1 MSNPFTLSFG
11 KKPLQYIS
19 RIVQT
24 NQVIEEF
31 CAKQPSNQ
39 IFMLTGVRGS
49 GKTVMMTNLAA
60 ELRKIPDWI
69 VVELNPTRDLL
80 QSLAAKIYSL
90 PEMHTRFLSAKFDF
104 SAFGLGVSV
113 ENAAPVTDI
122 ENALELMLAEINKA
136 GKRLL
141 VTIDEVTNSEYIR
154 VFASAFQIFIREEYP
169 IFLIMT
175 GLYENIYDLQNDK
188 ALTFLYRAPKIMLEP
203 LNYTAIRK
211 NYMDIFEI
219 EITQAE
225 KMTEL
230 TKGYPFAFQV
240 LGYLYWE
247 YRAEKKLEEINLS
260 VNKIEK
266 ITGHKPNLYRAPY
279 GEYNNIVIKT
289 AQENGFYTIQWNLDT
304 LDYQGLTGEEMW
316 NRLKNKLDGGSIILS
331 HNGTKHTA
339 DSLDMLIKNIK
350 ASGFKLITISELIYK
365 DNYSIN
371 NNGTQVFN

>member
-211 NYMDIFEI
+211 NYMDIFKI

-240 LGYLYWE
+240 LGYHYWE
-247 YRAEKKLEEINLS
+247 YRADKKLEEILPEYDQYLDEYVYSKIWSELS
-260 VNKIEK
+260 MQDKEIL
-266 ITGHKPNLYRAPY
+266 T
-279 GEYNNIVIKT
+279 VISV
-289 AQENGFYTIQWNLDT
+289 
-304 LDYQGLTGEEMW
+304 TGETRVKNIRESLNM
-316 NRLKNKLDGGSIILS
+316 NSNLFSVYRERLKRKGVVDTREYGRM
-331 HNGTKHTA
+331 
-339 DSLDMLIKNIK
+339 SLALPRFDEFVKIRQL
-350 ASGFKLITISELIYK
+350 E
-365 DNYSIN
+365 
-371 NNGTQVFN
+371 

>member
-24 NQVIEEF
+24 NQVTEDF
-31 CAKQPSNQ
+31 CADVPPNQ
-39 IFMLTGVRGS
+39 IFMITGVRGA
-49 GKTVMMTNLAA
+49 GKTVMMTSIAG
-60 ELRKIPDWI
+60 ELREQENWI

-80 QSLAAKIYSL
+80 LSLAAKIYSL
-90 PEMHTRFLSAKFDF
+90 PEMHARFLNARFDF
-104 SAFGLGVSV
+104 SAFGLGVSI

-122 ENALELMLAEINKA
+122 ENVLELMLAEIKKA

-141 VTIDEVTNSEYIR
+141 VTIDEATNSEYIR
-154 VFASAFQIFIREEYP
+154 IFASAFQIFIREDYP

-203 LNYTAIRK
+203 LNYTAVRK
-211 NYMDIFEI
+211 NYMDIFELDT
-219 EITQAE
+219 EEAE

-247 YRAEKKLEEINLS
+247 YRTSKSLEEILPEYDQYLDEYVYSKIWSELS
-260 VNKIEK
+260 VQDKEIL
-266 ITGHKPNLYRAPY
+266 G
-279 GEYNNIVIKT
+279 VIS
-289 AQENGFYTIQWNLDT
+289 E
-304 LDYQGLTGEEMW
+304 TGETRVKTIRENLNM
-316 NRLKNKLDGGSIILS
+316 NSGLFSVYRERLKRKGVIDTREYGRMALALPRFDEFVKLRL
-331 HNGTKHTA
+331 
-339 DSLDMLIKNIK
+339 L
-350 ASGFKLITISELIYK
+350 
-365 DNYSIN
+365 
-371 NNGTQVFN
+371 

>member
-1 MSNPFTLSFG
+1 
-11 KKPLQYIS
+11 
-19 RIVQT
+19 
-24 NQVIEEF
+24 
-31 CAKQPSNQ
+31 
-39 IFMLTGVRGS
+39 
-49 GKTVMMTNLAA
+49 MMTNLAA

-211 NYMDIFEI
+211 NYMDIFKI

-247 YRAEKKLEEINLS
+247 YRADKKLEEILPEYDQYLDEYVYSKIWSELS
-260 VNKIEK
+260 MQDKEIL
-266 ITGHKPNLYRAPY
+266 T
-279 GEYNNIVIKT
+279 VISV
-289 AQENGFYTIQWNLDT
+289 
-304 LDYQGLTGEEMW
+304 TGETRVKNIRESLSM
-316 NRLKNKLDGGSIILS
+316 NSNLFSVYRERLKRKGVVDTREYGRM
-331 HNGTKHTA
+331 
-339 DSLDMLIKNIK
+339 SLALPRFDEFVKIRQL
-350 ASGFKLITISELIYK
+350 E
-365 DNYSIN
+365 
-371 NNGTQVFN
+371 

>member
-211 NYMDIFEI
+211 NYMDIFKI

-247 YRAEKKLEEINLS
+247 YRADKKLEEILPEYDQYLDEYVYSKIWSELS
-260 VNKIEK
+260 MQDKEIL
-266 ITGHKPNLYRAPY
+266 T
-279 GEYNNIVIKT
+279 VISV
-289 AQENGFYTIQWNLDT
+289 
-304 LDYQGLTGEEMW
+304 TGETRVKNIRESLSM
-316 NRLKNKLDGGSIILS
+316 NSNLFSVYRERLKRKGVVDTREYGRM
-331 HNGTKHTA
+331 
-339 DSLDMLIKNIK
+339 SLALPRFDEFVKIRQL
-350 ASGFKLITISELIYK
+350 E
-365 DNYSIN
+365 
-371 NNGTQVFN
+371 